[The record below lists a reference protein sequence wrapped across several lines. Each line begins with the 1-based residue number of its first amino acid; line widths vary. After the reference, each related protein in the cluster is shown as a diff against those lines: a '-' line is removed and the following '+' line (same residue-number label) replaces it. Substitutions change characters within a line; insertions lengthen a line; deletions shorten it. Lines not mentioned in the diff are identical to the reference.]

1 MAKVLLIDDEIHVRS
16 LMKYLIHWEE
26 LGLTLEG
33 EYDNAQD
40 AVAKMQQEPADI
52 VITDICMPGMD
63 GLEMIEQ
70 IQQSNR

>member
-40 AVAKMQQEPADI
+40 VLPK
-52 VITDICMPGMD
+52 C
-63 GLEMIEQ
+63 
-70 IQQSNR
+70 SRNRRIL